1 MIYLF
6 FKYSQRQLEEH
17 LAKQQQQQQPQ
28 QQISELLSGLQP
40 LGSSS
45 VSTSH
50 SPEGFSSSS
59 AAALGS
65 GASSSTSSRSG
76 VVPEDLEEH
85 PYDNRYYPC
94 LGNDCEAETD
104 YENFS
109 QDYRWAMLF
118 LSV

>member
-17 LAKQQQQQQPQ
+17 LANQQQQQQPQ

-109 QDYRWAMLF
+109 QDYR
-118 LSV
+118 